1 MSHWNFEIAGNQK
14 IHFEIA
20 GIPAIAGRFASL
32 STKLQKIR
40 KILRNYLRKLNYMNA
55 HN

>member
-1 MSHWNFEIAGNQK
+1 MSHLNFEIAGNQK

-32 STKLQKIR
+32 VFTREVLVMKNPMMSPV
-40 KILRNYLRKLNYMNA
+40 
-55 HN
+55 